1 MYIGNVRILLTKMC
15 VRVEYL
21 WKYLQ
26 TVHTS
31 HILYQENR
39 THKEIKHVLNLNEFA
54 VSATR
59 VRLLSVTFF
68 EMALGIRGSI
78 HCQAQ

>member
-1 MYIGNVRILLTKMC
+1 MKISI
-15 VRVEYL
+15 
-21 WKYLQ
+21 
-26 TVHTS
+26 
-31 HILYQENR
+31 HILNIMYQENR